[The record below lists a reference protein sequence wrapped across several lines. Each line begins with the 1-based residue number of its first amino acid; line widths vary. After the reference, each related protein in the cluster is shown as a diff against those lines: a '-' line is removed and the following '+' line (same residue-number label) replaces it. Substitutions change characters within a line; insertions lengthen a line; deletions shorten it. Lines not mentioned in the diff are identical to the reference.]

1 MTESATPQPATTPT
15 ETPRRR
21 APGMSTEQ
29 RREMILQTA
38 LPLVAE
44 YGSKV
49 TTAQIARA
57 AGIGEATVFRVF
69 ADKDELLRAVV
80 KRAMDPTNVLQHL
93 ETIALEQP
101 LADRL
106 VEAAETLEAHLGRMG
121 AVIGSLHSTGHPMQ
135 RSATPDALRSASTG
149 REQSQAATLAAV
161 AELFEPERDQ
171 LRLAPQKAAA
181 VFLTFAFTRGRSPLT
196 PDVTVNE
203 LVDLF
208 LHGALT

>member
-1 MTESATPQPATTPT
+1 MTPNPAADA
-15 ETPRRR
+15 PRRR

-57 AGIGEATVFRVF
+57 AGIGEATIFRVF
-69 ADKDELLRAVV
+69 ADKDELLQACVLRAL
-80 KRAMDPTNVLQHL
+80 DPTHLLAHL
-93 ETIALEQP
+93 ETISLDQP

-106 VEAAETLEAHLGRMG
+106 VEAAEALQAHLSRMG
-121 AVIGSLHSTGHPMQ
+121 AVIGSLHATGHPPSRTAPASPSPED
-135 RSATPDALRSASTG
+135 RSAGRDA
-149 REQSQAATLAAV
+149 SQAATKAAL
-161 AELFEPERDQ
+161 AELFEPEADQ
-171 LRLAPQKAAA
+171 LRLPAATA
-181 VFLTFAFTRGRSPLT
+181 ADVFLGFMFARGRFPGTS
-196 PDVTVNE
+196 DATVAD

-208 LHGALT
+208 LHGALR